1 MASAD
6 RQMIDDATL
15 VHRSRLW
22 QADYSGSEPIKNRA
36 LVFIFLSGTY
46 QKRWQKAPFF
56 RAHEAIPQV
65 PDAVRGRPDRP
76 GATRRGVRFCKSPM
90 NAASPK
96 AQPLSAEA
104 LTPAC
109 SCAPTPACTRAAYAP
124 SGANGV
130 LPRGQYSA
138 WGVSSRSLRKPRQWA
153 WLDQGES
160 AACATSAALMGVR
173 AMYNMKGSR

>member
-36 LVFIFLSGTY
+36 LVFVFLSGTY

-56 RAHEAIPQV
+56 RAPEAIPQV

-76 GATRRGVRFCKSPM
+76 GATGRGDRFCKSPM

-96 AQPLSAEA
+96 AQPLSAQALHPTRPGATRRGARFCKSPMNAASPKAEPLSAEA
-104 LTPAC
+104 VNAAC
-109 SCAPTPACTRAAYAP
+109 SCAPTPACTRAALTA
-124 SGANGV
+124 
-130 LPRGQYSA
+130 
-138 WGVSSRSLRKPRQWA
+138 SRSEKH
-153 WLDQGES
+153 
-160 AACATSAALMGVR
+160 TSQ
-173 AMYNMKGSR
+173 